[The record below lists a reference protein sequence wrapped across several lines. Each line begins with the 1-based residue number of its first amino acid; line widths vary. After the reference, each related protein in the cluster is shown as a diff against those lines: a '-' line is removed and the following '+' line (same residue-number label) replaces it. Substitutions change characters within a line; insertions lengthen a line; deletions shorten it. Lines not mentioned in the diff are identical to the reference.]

1 MKRKILFLVISLV
14 FLICLTSF
22 ECSAESEESINKLL
36 EILPDD
42 IRGDIETPITEGRVS
57 EIIKAEFFLKALV
70 SSFCYELTDVGRVF
84 CILLSLC
91 IFFSVASLIKT
102 GVGSENMGKI
112 TDNALLIMSALIVY
126 SLLSSGLNRVYTYI
140 EDIKIFQNGLVPIMT
155 GLYLSGG
162 NTATAVA
169 SNTSIASAL
178 IILDNLCAETL
189 PMLIRICFA
198 LTLISSI
205 GGDVNYT
212 LLCKSVRNLY
222 MTALGFF
229 TMIFSVSITFGTSL
243 ASSADSVAVR
253 TVKYAIGNMIPI
265 VGSTVNSA
273 YGTLAASLSAI
284 KNTVG
289 VSSIVALLLVTVP
302 IIIYLLLLRFSLN
315 ICASVSEMLGCGRI
329 GKLYTEFR
337 VVYDLALSAV
347 VFCSLI
353 FFIILSVFIKCTW
366 AVA

>member
-140 EDIKIFQNGLVPIMT
+140 EDIKIFQNGLHAILKEENVLFPI
-155 GLYLSGG
+155 Y
-162 NTATAVA
+162 
-169 SNTSIASAL
+169 
-178 IILDNLCAETL
+178 
-189 PMLIRICFA
+189 
-198 LTLISSI
+198 
-205 GGDVNYT
+205 
-212 LLCKSVRNLY
+212 
-222 MTALGFF
+222 
-229 TMIFSVSITFGTSL
+229 
-243 ASSADSVAVR
+243 
-253 TVKYAIGNMIPI
+253 
-265 VGSTVNSA
+265 
-273 YGTLAASLSAI
+273 
-284 KNTVG
+284 
-289 VSSIVALLLVTVP
+289 
-302 IIIYLLLLRFSLN
+302 
-315 ICASVSEMLGCGRI
+315 
-329 GKLYTEFR
+329 
-337 VVYDLALSAV
+337 
-347 VFCSLI
+347 
-353 FFIILSVFIKCTW
+353 
-366 AVA
+366 